1 MQAVPRGHPDCLTG
15 KTFVITGNLES
26 LGRDEAAEVVKRHS
40 GRVTGSVS
48 GKTTF
53 LLVGQD
59 SGKKKIDTVRQPHPA
74 LPCLT
79 IPVSKCKGGPVHEA
93 QTCDTHKGRGPF
105 KLAVRLFCGTYERCV
120 MMTTAWERRIVLCFT
135 ACNVKRDIPTL
146 CL

>member
-1 MQAVPRGHPDCLTG
+1 MQDVPRGHPDCLTG

-59 SGKKKIDTVRQPHPA
+59 SGKKKIDMVRQPHPA
-74 LPCLT
+74 LSLPDQPYEQML
-79 IPVSKCKGGPVHEA
+79 
-93 QTCDTHKGRGPF
+93 GRTSP
-105 KLAVRLFCGTYERCV
+105 
-120 MMTTAWERRIVLCFT
+120 
-135 ACNVKRDIPTL
+135 
-146 CL
+146 